1 MKKFSLAIGLALMIF
16 LPMDL
21 PKAAAEANPQET
33 EEGDSEH
40 NWQEYSTD
48 YNTIQTGSHEYTY
61 WKNFMRET
69 GTCEI
74 SQRIK
79 TVVYYCDIHDH
90 TKSETEVEETTHS
103 GRHS

>member
-1 MKKFSLAIGLALMIF
+1 MIF
-16 LPMDL
+16 LPIDL
-21 PKAAAEANPQET
+21 PEAGAEVTEQDTET
-33 EEGDSEH
+33 EDSEH
-40 NWQEYSTD
+40 NWQESSTD

-61 WKNFMRET
+61 WKNFIRET
-69 GTCEI
+69 HTCEI

-90 TKSETEVEETTHS
+90 TKSETEVEETIHS